1 MPLTPTLSS
10 REGRGSLV
18 RASLA
23 LLQRDLGVTLT
34 KGGGPL
40 LAVGFYLTLMA
51 MIPLSLGPDSAIL
64 SRIAPGL
71 TWLCLA
77 LSSLLS
83 LEKLFERDYDDA
95 VFDLLRTG
103 PLPLELIAL
112 LKALA
117 QWLGTGLIL
126 SLLTPV
132 VMIIL
137 GAAPSL
143 AVLSL
148 VAAVLGSLSF
158 ALIGGLGASLALGAR
173 KGGVLMALLVLPFY
187 VPPVIFGAGI
197 MQAAQI
203 SASPLQALAFLAAYA
218 LFALALAPIATG
230 AALRSALN

>member
-1 MPLTPTLSS
+1 MTL
-10 REGRGSLV
+10 L

-23 LLQRDLGVTLT
+23 LLKRDLGLSLT
-34 KGGGPL
+34 RGGGPL

-51 MIPLSLGPDSAIL
+51 MIPLSLGPDAATL
-64 SRIAPGL
+64 SRIAAGL

-83 LEKLFERDYDDA
+83 LEKLFERDYEDA
-95 VFDLLRTG
+95 VFDTLRLG

-112 LKALA
+112 LKCLS
-117 QWLGTGLIL
+117 QWLGTGLVL

-137 GAAPSL
+137 GAPVSMG
-143 AVLSL
+143 VMGL
-148 VAAVLGSLSF
+148 VAALLGSLSF
-158 ALIGGLGASLALGAR
+158 ALIGGIGASLALGSR

-187 VPPVIFGAGI
+187 VPPVIFGAGL
-197 MQAAQI
+197 MQASQAGT
-203 SASPLQALAFLAAYA
+203 SPIQALAFLGAYA
-218 LFALALAPIATG
+218 LFALAMGPIAMG